1 MTATADTNTVRSIT
15 AQETEAEESMK
26 FAVVY
31 DSKTGNTRQAAEWI
45 AEGMNQ
51 AENTEAKAFSI
62 YDIDENFV
70 RESRGIVIGSPSY
83 AAQMTLDLHS
93 WLMSGTG
100 SLDFAGKLGG
110 AFATEQFT
118 HGGGE
123 TVIQSILTVEMVKGM
138 LCYSGGGACGMP
150 VIHLGPVGVN
160 NNVEKHNGME
170 HYKDCFVTFGRRFA
184 EKGNEIF

>member
-1 MTATADTNTVRSIT
+1 MRL
-15 AQETEAEESMK
+15 
-26 FAVVY
+26 AVVY

-51 AENTEAKAFSI
+51 AANTEAKAFSI
-62 YDIDENFV
+62 HDIDEDFV
-70 RESRGIVIGSPSY
+70 KEARGVVIGSPSY
-83 AAQMTLDLHS
+83 AAQMTPDLHAWLMTDTGNLDL
-93 WLMSGTG
+93 
-100 SLDFAGKLGG
+100 AGKMGG

-118 HGGGE
+118 NGGGE
-123 TVIQSILTVEMVKGM
+123 TVIQSILTIEMVKGM

-170 HYKDCFVTFGRRFA
+170 YYKDNFIIFGKRFA
-184 EKGNEIF
+184 SKASEIFG

>member
-1 MTATADTNTVRSIT
+1 
-15 AQETEAEESMK
+15 MK
-26 FAVVY
+26 FSVIV

-45 AEGMNQ
+45 AQGMNRV
-51 AENTEAKAFSI
+51 ADTEARAFSVPE
-62 YDIDENFV
+62 IDEAFV
-70 RESRGIVIGSPSY
+70 KESSGIVVGSPSY
-83 AAQMTLDLHS
+83 ADQMTPDLHA
-93 WLMSGTG
+93 WLLSSAGKLG
-100 SLDFAGKLGG
+100 FAGKLGG

-123 TVIQSILTVEMVKGM
+123 AVIESILIIEMVNGM

-170 HYKDCFVTFGRRFA
+170 LYRDNFIVFGERFA
-184 EKGNEIF
+184 KKASEIFG